1 MNHAMP
7 TNFYAKSIYEL
18 VIYLKFYQDGSKK
31 KRDDSRKNFQM
42 YRRRM
47 EKSRTDKRVNRKEGE
62 IKS

>member
-31 KRDDSRKNFQM
+31 KKEMIAERIFRCIGEEWKN
-42 YRRRM
+42 R
-47 EKSRTDKRVNRKEGE
+47 ELINE
-62 IKS
+62 

>member
-47 EKSRTDKRVNRKEGE
+47 EKSRIDKRMNRKEGE